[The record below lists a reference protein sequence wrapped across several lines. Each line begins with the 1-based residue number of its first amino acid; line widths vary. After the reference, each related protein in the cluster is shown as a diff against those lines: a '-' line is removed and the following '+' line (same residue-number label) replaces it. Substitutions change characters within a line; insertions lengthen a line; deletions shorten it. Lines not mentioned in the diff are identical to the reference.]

1 MARKNKF
8 QHYEFEVTVSR
19 GHVLPCSILFL
30 LDQCVISQQA
40 CCSFPCGAGW
50 GGGGAEFPLEI
61 NTRLRLVS
69 FCLKA
74 NAKRPKAMMRYFMQV
89 V

>member
-30 LDQCVISQQA
+30 LDQSTSLLQLPLWGGV
-40 CCSFPCGAGW
+40 

-61 NTRLRLVS
+61 NTHLQLVS
-69 FCLKA
+69 FCHKA